1 MKDINLKVLLIGG
14 LFFTF
19 LTNQANAKTLYKDAF
34 IYKVSDE
41 VYSLKDLQ
49 IMADNL
55 NSLNCYYK
63 DSLLTKVFK
72 GIYTKGSSPK
82 LYVVKDYTKT
92 PYSESQK
99 EIFKK
104 MVLFHKLK
112 FYSDS
117 HKVNVKPS
125 VIKAFYLASRQ
136 LGCSG
141 SIFISSSEFT
151 KNFESMM
158 KMELF
163 LRSRYLPEEKS
174 GKNTEADNAQ
184 AVKSI
189 KTLLTSI
196 DKQISEETYW

>member
-1 MKDINLKVLLIGG
+1 MIDINLKVLLMGG
-14 LFFTF
+14 LFFTLF
-19 LTNQANAKTLYKDAF
+19 THQLTAKTLYKDAF

-55 NSLNCYYK
+55 KSLNCYYK
-63 DSLLTKVFK
+63 DSLLTKVFED
-72 GIYTKGSSPK
+72 IYTEGKNPK
-82 LYVVKDYTKT
+82 LYQVKDYTKT
-92 PYSESQK
+92 PYTSAQK

-117 HKVNVKPS
+117 HKISVKPS

-136 LGCSG
+136 IGCSG
-141 SIFISSSEFT
+141 SIFLSSSEFT

-174 GKNTEADNAQ
+174 GKNTNADNLQ

-189 KTLLTSI
+189 KTLLNSI
-196 DKQISEETYW
+196 DKQVSEETYW